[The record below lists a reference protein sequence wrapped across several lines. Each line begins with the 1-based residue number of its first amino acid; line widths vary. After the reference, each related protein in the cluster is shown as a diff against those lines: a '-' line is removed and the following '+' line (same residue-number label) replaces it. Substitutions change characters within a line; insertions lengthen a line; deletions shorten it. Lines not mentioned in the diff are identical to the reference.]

1 MVSKGL
7 NLLFSL
13 YFFFFL
19 QTVTGIGA
27 TSFQSYTNA
36 INEIMERISE
46 IPRNQSSDCCGYRN
60 QILDKFCAVQVERE
74 REREREIIS
83 VCV

>member
-1 MVSKGL
+1 M
-7 NLLFSL
+7 LFSL
-13 YFFFFL
+13 YFFFL

-27 TSFQSYTNA
+27 TRFELYTNA
-36 INEIMERISE
+36 TNEIMERISE
-46 IPRNQSSDCCGYRN
+46 IATNYSSVDDCCGYRN

-74 REREREIIS
+74 REREIIS

>member
-1 MVSKGL
+1 MPMVSKGL

-13 YFFFFL
+13 YFFFL

-27 TSFQSYTNA
+27 TRFESYTNA
-36 INEIMERISE
+36 TNEIMERISE
-46 IPRNQSSDCCGYRN
+46 IPRNKSSDCCGYRN

-74 REREREIIS
+74 REREIIS